1 MDTTELYE
9 HLFVPYIKYLKDTMG
24 YRLLF
29 KNFKCFDFL
38 LQISIIVLRALCTP
52 FVCEVNY
59 AIMLSAGVV
68 AEPEKLV
75 SYRLS
80 PQTYTHSFAFLT

>member
-1 MDTTELYE
+1 
-9 HLFVPYIKYLKDTMG
+9 MG

-29 KNFKCFDFL
+29 KTFKCFDFL
-38 LQISIIVLRALCTP
+38 LQISILVLRALCTP

-59 AIMLSAGVV
+59 GIMMSAGVG

-75 SYRLS
+75 SCRLS